1 LVYKADVDTD
11 DAFNDV
17 SDNDDNIND
26 NDDAS
31 EFDDSYTI
39 LATIT

>member
-11 DAFNDV
+11 DALNDV
-17 SDNDDNIND
+17 SDNDDND

-31 EFDDSYTI
+31 EFDDNYTI

>member
-1 LVYKADVDTD
+1 MVYKADVDTD

-17 SDNDDNIND
+17 SDNDDND

-31 EFDDSYTI
+31 EFDDNYTI

>member
-1 LVYKADVDTD
+1 LVYKATD

-17 SDNDDNIND
+17 SDNYDNN

-31 EFDDSYTI
+31 ERDDNYTI

>member
-1 LVYKADVDTD
+1 MVYKADVDTA

-17 SDNDDNIND
+17 SDNDDNV

-31 EFDDSYTI
+31 EFDDNYTI

>member
-1 LVYKADVDTD
+1 MVYKADVDTD
-11 DAFNDV
+11 DASNDV
-17 SDNDDNIND
+17 SDNDDNNND

-31 EFDDSYTI
+31 EFDDNYTI